1 MPLLFIKHI
10 WGEGKIQP
18 VFAVK
23 NINAGYGDV
32 VIVHDVSIYVNEG
45 EIVAVVGPNGSGKS
59 TLLKSIL
66 GFARL
71 FQGKVV
77 YCGEDITGIAS
88 DRAVSMGIGY
98 VPQVNNVFPNLTIS
112 ENLDMGAY
120 HRKGRAS
127 IKAGIREIF
136 EMFPELEVRKNA
148 LAGNLSGGERQM
160 LAIARAMMAQP
171 KVLLLDEPLA
181 SLSPKP
187 VSVILS
193 KLGKIKETGT
203 AIIIVEQNVRKALSV
218 SSRGYV
224 LVEGTCAMEG
234 EASSLFA
241 EESSKQRFLGLEA
254 KGIDT
259 DLASRHN

>member
-1 MPLLFIKHI
+1 MA
-10 WGEGKIQP
+10 P
-18 VFAVK
+18 VFMVE

-32 VIVHDVSIYVNEG
+32 VIVHGVSVKVDEG
-45 EIVAVVGPNGSGKS
+45 EIVAIVGPNGSGKS

-71 FQGKVV
+71 FQGKVF
-77 YCGEDITGIAS
+77 YCEKDITGVAS

-120 HRKGRAS
+120 HRKGKAS
-127 IKAGIREIF
+127 VKAGIREIF
-136 EMFPELEVRKNA
+136 GMFPELEVRKNA

-187 VSVILS
+187 VSIILS
-193 KLGKIKETGT
+193 KLEKIRETGT
-203 AIIIVEQNVRKALSV
+203 AIVIVEQNVKKALSV
-218 SSRGYV
+218 SNRGYV
-224 LVEGTCAMEG
+224 LVEGACAMQG
-234 EASSLFA
+234 GAASLFA
-241 EESSKQRFLGLEA
+241 EESSKQRYLGLEA
-254 KGIDT
+254 KGY
-259 DLASRHN
+259 